1 MTVTDAD
8 VQALV
13 GPQFHA
19 LAEMLAAQPA
29 SVADSPSLCDGWA
42 VRHVVAH
49 LTMAA
54 RYDGAAFTA
63 ELASFGYDFAALSN
77 AIALRDGDLGFGRLL
92 ADLRSDTMATWAAP
106 GGGAT
111 GALTH
116 VVVHGL
122 DVTAARGLP
131 RSADDEA
138 TRLVLDRLTLDG
150 DETPFGIDLHGWRL
164 TATDLDWHHG
174 VGTSVSTTAEDLVL
188 GLAGRPRPGIE
199 LRRVPPKPRP
209 AR

>member
-1 MTVTDAD
+1 
-8 VQALV
+8 
-13 GPQFHA
+13 
-19 LAEMLAAQPA
+19 
-29 SVADSPSLCDGWA
+29 
-42 VRHVVAH
+42 VRHVIAH

-63 ELASFGYDFAALSN
+63 ELASFGYDFEALSN
-77 AIALRDGDLGFGRLL
+77 AIALRDGDLGFDRLL

-122 DVTAARGLP
+122 DVTAALHLP

-150 DETPFGIDLHGWRL
+150 DATPFGIDLHGL
-164 TATDLDWHHG
+164 QLIATDLGWHHG
-174 VGTSVSTTAEDLVL
+174 AGTPVSASAEDLVL
-188 GLAGRPRPGIE
+188 ALAGRPRAGISV
-199 LRRVPPKPRP
+199 RRVDHEPESASGPVD
-209 AR
+209 AGDSQ